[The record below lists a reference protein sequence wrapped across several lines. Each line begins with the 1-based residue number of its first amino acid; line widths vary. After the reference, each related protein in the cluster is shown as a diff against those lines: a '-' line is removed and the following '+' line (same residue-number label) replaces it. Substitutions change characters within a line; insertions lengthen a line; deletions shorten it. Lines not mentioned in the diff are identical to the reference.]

1 MHEEIDWEYAVA
13 LCDDVLE
20 LIDDLPERAEE
31 FAEGVREK
39 VASIKETIKLSER
52 VSPAQVNAIRNMEA
66 GIRKWLDH

>member
-20 LIDDLPERAEE
+20 PIDDLPERAEE